1 MFVVEEVDDNVTLPL
16 AFVGANPPPG
26 SFLWMLNDEP
36 LLSLDGSGDGSG
48 GDGGR
53 FVGTGNG
60 VMLHS
65 PRRRDSGVYTVT
77 ATNGGGTGRLSALL
91 VVRCEWCKNYVRCV
105 VCVCLIVWCV
115 PVSVSVCVCVWLCVC
130 VCVCDVCVCVFVCVC
145 VCVCVC
151 MCVHVCVWCVCVL
164 MWM

>member
-1 MFVVEEVDDNVTLPL
+1 MFKSYVRVGTVCICAFTYMMDWTEGVTSALLSYNYTDRPIFDHGLIDGPGEVVLSRDFSYYLLTTMFVVEEVDDNITLPL

-26 SFLWMLNDEP
+26 SFLWMHNDEP

-53 FVGTGNG
+53 LAGAGNG

-91 VVRCEWCKNYVRCV
+91 VVRCEW
-105 VCVCLIVWCV
+105 W
-115 PVSVSVCVCVWLCVC
+115 
-130 VCVCDVCVCVFVCVC
+130 
-145 VCVCVC
+145 
-151 MCVHVCVWCVCVL
+151 
-164 MWM
+164 